1 MVLNSYVTGE
11 TLPVEWQVYK
21 LAGSDTG
28 VPIGTT
34 QFVGQQM
41 FTVHP
46 MFDVTIIN
54 N

>member
-34 QFVGQQM
+34 QYRSSNVRRD
-41 FTVHP
+41 HH
-46 MFDVTIIN
+46 
-54 N
+54 